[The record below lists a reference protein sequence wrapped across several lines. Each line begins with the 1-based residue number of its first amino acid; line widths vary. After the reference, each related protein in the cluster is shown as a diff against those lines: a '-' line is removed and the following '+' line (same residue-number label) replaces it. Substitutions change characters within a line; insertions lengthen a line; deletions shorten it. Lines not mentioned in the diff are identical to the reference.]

1 MRLPAGV
8 VPPPHHSLPLPMGP
22 FSLAPDLAGLGR
34 GQGWSHN
41 FPFKSFPDSGQV
53 TFPAELQSA
62 PPRQVESVICWA
74 SCQGGGNEGGL
85 GLQGATDLSHWGS

>member
-1 MRLPAGV
+1 ML
-8 VPPPHHSLPLPMGP
+8 SLHPVTPCP
-22 FSLAPDLAGLGR
+22 FPWAPSPWPRTWLGR